1 MEMARVSAFA
11 LLIAA
16 MSMPASAVTV
26 EAANGDWSKLPQLNQ
41 RGYNHL
47 NEKMQA
53 KLFEIAESANCPSF
67 ALNQGR
73 LNFSVT
79 FATQYSPDG
88 TLNRL
93 ILPKLDCA
101 EAESV
106 VGGALLEMLQA
117 GDYAPTGKSAAG
129 WYKGGLEF
137 SFAGGAARD
146 PAVAKPVQEAAASDS
161 RAADPNQI
169 LCEKVTEIGSRLSTK
184 RVCMSR
190 AQWAE
195 RRRLDRE
202 EVEKAQQTRCQE
214 ADHSC

>member
-1 MEMARVSAFA
+1 MERVRIPTVA

-16 MSMPASAVTV
+16 FSMPASAVTV
-26 EAANGDWSKLPQLNQ
+26 EAANGDWSKLPQLSQ

-53 KLFEIAESANCPSF
+53 KLFEIAESNKCPSF
-67 ALNQGR
+67 LLNQGR

-88 TLNRL
+88 ALQRL
-93 ILPKLDCA
+93 VLPKLDCD

-129 WYKGGLEF
+129 WYRGGLEF
-137 SFAGGAARD
+137 SFAGAAARD
-146 PAVAKPVQEAAASDS
+146 PAVAQPVQQAAASTSQKSDQ
-161 RAADPNQI
+161 NQI
-169 LCEKVTEIGSRLSTK
+169 VCEKITELGSRLATK
-184 RVCMSR
+184 RVCMTR
-190 AQWAE
+190 AEWAE
-195 RRRLDRE
+195 RRRQDRITTE
-202 EVEKAQQTRCQE
+202 AAQQTRCQE

>member
-1 MEMARVSAFA
+1 MARISTIA

-16 MSMPASAVTV
+16 ISMPASAVTV

-53 KLFEIAESANCPSF
+53 KLFEIAESAKCPSF
-67 ALNQGR
+67 VLNQGR

-88 TLNRL
+88 SLNRL
-93 ILPKLDCA
+93 ILPQLNCA

-137 SFAGGAARD
+137 SFAGAEARD
-146 PAVAKPVQEAAASDS
+146 PAVAPPVQQAAASTSQPSDQ
-161 RAADPNQI
+161 NQI
-169 LCEKVTEIGSRLSTK
+169 VCEKITELGSRLATK
-184 RVCMSR
+184 RVCMTR
-190 AQWAE
+190 AEWAE
-195 RRRLDRE
+195 RRRQDRITTE
-202 EVEKAQQTRCQE
+202 AAQQTRCQE